1 MLKEE
6 RKKKRLTQKELSVK
20 ADVNLENIK
29 AYEQGTRNINNISI
43 SNMINICVALDCDID
58 DIISDEKLKLKYEII
73 KKQLR

>member
-20 ADVNLENIK
+20 ADVNLANIK

-73 KKQLR
+73 KKQSK